1 MEIFYLEKQNVSHAL
16 KTKCSVHSWLKT
28 MYRCFYLAMVQMSV

>member
-1 MEIFYLEKQNVSHAL
+1 MEIFYLEKQNMTHAL

-28 MYRCFYLAMVQMSV
+28 MYQYFYLAMIQMSV